1 MYGHDAMHTF
11 STTSGITTSNVAN
24 LAVTWQFAT
33 GDAVSATPTVVG
45 GTVYVGSWDGFFY
58 ALDAT
63 SGKLV
68 WKLQVDCQP
77 AILPIPKQCLASGQ
91 MEPDRTNT
99 DGGIITSTATVT
111 GGRVYFA
118 AGRTVYCVNANG
130 STAGSVIWKH
140 VVCGNPDD
148 PMCALDGKD
157 PNEIWSSPAIVDG
170 KVIVGSSV
178 DGAMG
183 YRGGIVALDQ
193 STGAQVWRLEVDP
206 KLDASGNP
214 LPSGGQNRGCG
225 SVWSSG
231 GIDTDDGLVFFGTGD
246 CQSDADPPYHEAL
259 LAIDYATGKVKW
271 TYRPRM
277 TDTCDFDFGASPNLM
292 TVSGKRQVGIGS
304 KDGTYY
310 VLDPTG
316 HLICSQ
322 KVVFGGSAGG
332 FIGTAAFDGAHI
344 YGGTAIGDFGG
355 MLCMPN
361 NPNDK
366 GVEDPSLH
374 AFDAATGKVLWET
387 THAYTF
393 GATTVTNG
401 VLLDGVGEIQPPAI
415 RAYDASNGT
424 QLAEVRFEG
433 AMNSGAA
440 VVGKMVYVGTG
451 NSNNGGG
458 SSVTALAVP

>member
-1 MYGHDAMHTF
+1 MYGHDPMHTF
-11 STTSGITTSNVAN
+11 STTSGVTTSNVAN
-24 LAVTWQFAT
+24 LAVAWQFAT

-45 GTVYVGSWDGFFY
+45 GTVYVGSWDGYFY
-58 ALDAT
+58 ALDAA
-63 SGKLV
+63 SGKLA

-77 AILPIPKQCLASGQ
+77 AILPIPKQCLAPGQ

-111 GGRVYFA
+111 GGRVYFGS
-118 AGRTVYCVNANG
+118 GRTVYCVDAASG
-130 STAGSVIWKH
+130 KVVWKH

-148 PMCALDGKD
+148 PQCASDMMD
-157 PNEIWSSPAIVDG
+157 PNEIWSSPAMVDG
-170 KVIVGSSV
+170 KIIVGTSV

-193 STGAQVWRLEVDP
+193 SSGAQLWRLEIDP

-214 LPSGGQNRGCG
+214 LPTGGQNRGCG
-225 SVWSSG
+225 DVWSSG
-231 GIDTDDGLVFFGTGD
+231 AVDTDDGLVVFGTAD
-246 CQSDADPPYHEAL
+246 CQSAATPPYHEAVL
-259 LAIDYATGKVKW
+259 GIDYATGQVKW
-271 TYRPRM
+271 AYRPNM
-277 TDTCDFDFGASPNLM
+277 NTNMCDFDFGASANLM
-292 TVSGKRQVGIGS
+292 TLGGKRMLGIGS

-310 VLDPTG
+310 VLDTSG
-316 HLICSQ
+316 HLVWS
-322 KVVFGGSAGG
+322 KNVVFGGSAGG

-344 YGGTAIGDFGG
+344 YGGTAFGDFGG
-355 MLCMPN
+355 MLCVPSDPRDM
-361 NPNDK
+361 
-366 GVEDPSLH
+366 GVEDPSFH

-401 VLLDGVGEIQPPAI
+401 VLFSGVGEIQPPAL
-415 RAYDASNGT
+415 RAYDASNGN

-433 AMNSGAA
+433 AVNSGAA
-440 VVGKMVYVGTG
+440 VVGKLVYVGTG

-458 SSVTALAVP
+458 GGVAALTVP